1 MDQSAMG
8 QRRQLLIADSNK
20 NIPAQSHQVEYLQFM
35 RSTYGKQNLTEI
47 AEELGLKN
55 YEQNFTEF
63 QKQYDKR
70 YYDGEDLELRRAN
83 FLYSLKMV
91 KDNENDFKTGR
102 VPYRLKINKFADFG
116 MNEKIFI
123 NQKLLTAKHETANKP
138 IPFTN
143 NKMSTN
149 VVRKINKTSITFP
162 AQFDW
167 RSQSMVTPIE
177 DQGQCGSSWIFA
189 GVGLVESANAI
200 AGNPLVV
207 LSKQQVLDCVLPP
220 FYLSDG
226 CNGGML
232 DDIFHYTKQ
241 VGLTMEKTY
250 PYKGKQEEC
259 HQVLGEWREWIY
271 RYNYLPLNSTDE
283 MIMWFIYN
291 KGPVAALINAGD
303 RQFQLYSGGI
313 LTDGGDRGLDGQHNQ
328 YVQIIGWGN
337 DNGLDFWMVK
347 NSWGRD
353 YGESGYVKMIRGV
366 NNRGINTVVAYV
378 EALPIRQPEP
388 PRPTTEKPEPGTG
401 MTIQHSIPLTTLM
414 LSIYKNTFQIENLFK
429 LSKMAR
435 QQSFILLWALLM
447 IVPIGHSQTLPPN
460 VTNILNQLL
469 EQSLADQQQDINGDS
484 SSLTPT
490 NLAEIVRIFVQFLV
504 AIFNAFQRIFAQSPM
519 LRNDVMYK
527 SWSDQDFAYNPN
539 ISFEKVLQDRKEKFN
554 QIFNTVQR
562 FKRGAGKTFNMDDF
576 SQENV
581 ENLLEQ
587 FLKNINGLTRIKR
600 NVEQFINRGQF
611 DNNAIEKLLNDYV
624 SAMKQ
629 K

>member
-1 MDQSAMG
+1 MIQFIVVLFSTMLIIMDQSAMG

-47 AEELGLKN
+47 AEELGLKS

-414 LSIYKNTFQIENLFK
+414 LSI
-429 LSKMAR
+429 
-435 QQSFILLWALLM
+435 
-447 IVPIGHSQTLPPN
+447 
-460 VTNILNQLL
+460 
-469 EQSLADQQQDINGDS
+469 DINGDS

-554 QIFNTVQR
+554 QIFSKISKIL
-562 FKRGAGKTFNMDDF
+562 FKQKELFQQIISIIHFQIR
-576 SQENV
+576 QENV

>member
-1 MDQSAMG
+1 MIQFIVVLFSTMLIIMDQSAMG

-189 GVGLVESANAI
+189 GVGLVEI
-200 AGNPLVV
+200 
-207 LSKQQVLDCVLPP
+207 LDCVLPP

>member
-1 MDQSAMG
+1 MIQFIVVLFSTMLIIMDQSAMG

-414 LSIYKNTFQIENLFK
+414 LSI
-429 LSKMAR
+429 
-435 QQSFILLWALLM
+435 
-447 IVPIGHSQTLPPN
+447 
-460 VTNILNQLL
+460 
-469 EQSLADQQQDINGDS
+469 DINGDS